1 MTRKCARAGHG
12 SMPRGVHGGPGPGHG
27 PGPGPGGSDPAGP
40 PPVYPTRATDRRK
53 RPAADVPRP
62 VGAPSRPGEPTGW
75 HSSEA
80 R

>member
-12 SMPRGVHGGPGPGHG
+12 RMPRGVRS
-27 PGPGPGGSDPAGP
+27 GPGPGGSGSEPGRAGP
-40 PPVYPTRATDRRK
+40 PPVYPTRATDRK